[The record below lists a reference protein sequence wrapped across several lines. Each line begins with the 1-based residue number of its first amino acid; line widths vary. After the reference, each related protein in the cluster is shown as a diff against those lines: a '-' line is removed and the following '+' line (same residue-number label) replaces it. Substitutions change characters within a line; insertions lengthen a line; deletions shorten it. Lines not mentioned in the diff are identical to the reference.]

1 MADQIA
7 QRRNFA
13 RPASDEL
20 KRKSVRGGFVVV
32 AAQGAKVLLQT
43 GTLILLARLLTPED
57 FGLTGMVATLTG
69 FLTMFRDAGLSA
81 ATVQRLEVTHEQIST
96 LFWINVAFGA
106 VLSACAILLAPAV
119 ARFYG
124 DPRLYWITIVAGT
137 VFLFNGLSAQHGALI
152 SRQMRFAT
160 QARIDLTALAG

>member
-69 FLTMFRDAGLSA
+69 FLTMFRDAGSK
-81 ATVQRLEVTHEQIST
+81 R
-96 LFWINVAFGA
+96 
-106 VLSACAILLAPAV
+106 
-119 ARFYG
+119 G
-124 DPRLYWITIVAGT
+124 DGPTP
-137 VFLFNGLSAQHGALI
+137 
-152 SRQMRFAT
+152 
-160 QARIDLTALAG
+160 